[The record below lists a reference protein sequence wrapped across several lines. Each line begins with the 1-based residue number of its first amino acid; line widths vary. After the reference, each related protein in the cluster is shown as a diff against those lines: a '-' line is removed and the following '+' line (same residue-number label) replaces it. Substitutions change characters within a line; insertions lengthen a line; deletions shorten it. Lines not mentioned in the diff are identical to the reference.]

1 MKKHYLID
9 LTLRGSE
16 EDIQYVLREICKI
29 AEHKEVKFMYL
40 RELKD

>member
-16 EDIQYVLREICKI
+16 EDIQYVLREIYEI
-29 AEHKEVKFMYL
+29 AEHKEVKFMYIK
-40 RELKD
+40 ELKD